1 MASLPTTGPVR
12 DAVRLDDAKSF
23 ADVGFTGVVPVRVTG
38 QMTDGTVR
46 PGTALAIAVNGR
58 VEAMTRA
65 FALDGRTQ
73 FVALVPEL
81 SFRSGQNAVDVYS
94 VRRVG

>member
-1 MASLPTTGPVR
+1 
-12 DAVRLDDAKSF
+12 
-23 ADVGFTGVVPVRVTG
+23 
-38 QMTDGTVR
+38 MTDGTVR

-94 VRRVG
+94 VRRSADDLRLTRLGGTAPADGRVVAASTDSPRAGETSP